1 MRRLGI
7 IAELCYGH
15 SLVVGLGF
23 GVPCWAES
31 KGGERAQIPEVGMA
45 QLSGLV
51 IGGSNAL
58 WVEVLR
64 DRDVQRELYGEVGI
78 QEMRGMMRTLLIL
91 TCVL

>member
-1 MRRLGI
+1 
-7 IAELCYGH
+7 
-15 SLVVGLGF
+15 
-23 GVPCWAES
+23 
-31 KGGERAQIPEVGMA
+31 MA

-51 IGGSNAL
+51 IWGSNAQ

-64 DRDVQRELYGEVGI
+64 DSGVQRELYGEVGI

>member
-1 MRRLGI
+1 M
-7 IAELCYGH
+7 
-15 SLVVGLGF
+15 S
-23 GVPCWAES
+23 
-31 KGGERAQIPEVGMA
+31 EVGMA

-64 DRDVQRELYGEVGI
+64 DRGVQRELYGEVEL
-78 QEMRGMMRTLLIL
+78 QEMRGMICTLLIL

>member
-1 MRRLGI
+1 
-7 IAELCYGH
+7 
-15 SLVVGLGF
+15 
-23 GVPCWAES
+23 
-31 KGGERAQIPEVGMA
+31 MA

-64 DRDVQRELYGEVGI
+64 DSRGVQREFYGEVGV
-78 QEMRGMMRTLLIL
+78 QEMRGMIRTLLIL

>member
-1 MRRLGI
+1 MLSC
-7 IAELCYGH
+7 AMDTALW
-15 SLVVGLGF
+15 SDWGLG
-23 GVPCWAES
+23 GLCWAES

-45 QLSGLV
+45 QLSGIV
-51 IGGSNAL
+51 IGGRHAL

>member
-1 MRRLGI
+1 M
-7 IAELCYGH
+7 
-15 SLVVGLGF
+15 S
-23 GVPCWAES
+23 
-31 KGGERAQIPEVGMA
+31 EVGMA

-64 DRDVQRELYGEVGI
+64 DRGVQQELYGEVEL
-78 QEMRGMMRTLLIL
+78 QEMRGIDRTLLIL

>member
-1 MRRLGI
+1 
-7 IAELCYGH
+7 
-15 SLVVGLGF
+15 
-23 GVPCWAES
+23 
-31 KGGERAQIPEVGMA
+31 MA

-78 QEMRGMMRTLLIL
+78 QEMRGMMRTLLRL